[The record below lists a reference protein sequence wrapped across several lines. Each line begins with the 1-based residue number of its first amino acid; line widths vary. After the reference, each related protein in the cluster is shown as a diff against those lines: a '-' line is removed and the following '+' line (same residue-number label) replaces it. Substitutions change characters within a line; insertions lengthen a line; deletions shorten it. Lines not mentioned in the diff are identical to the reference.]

1 MERRMKLAMVGPVGH
16 EFPAVLDAD
25 GRLRDLSL
33 VIGRV
38 EQVFTDGGAL
48 DRIAQELA
56 EGSLPAV
63 EGTPRIGAPLRP
75 GKILC
80 IGLNYGDHAA
90 ETGAKLPAEPILF
103 MKAPDTVVGPNDDV
117 LIPRGS
123 QKTDWEVELAVVIGR
138 EARYLGDGDDPMDYV
153 AGYTICNDVSER
165 AFQKER
171 GGQFDKGKNAETFC
185 PMGPYF
191 VTADDVPDPQN
202 LRLTTDVNGVRRQ
215 DGTTADMLF
224 GVAEL
229 VRYLSEFVVLR
240 PGDVINTGTPAGVA
254 LGHPD
259 PKPFLRPGDVM
270 ELSIEGLGTQRST
283 LRQA

>member
-1 MERRMKLAMVGPVGH
+1 MKLAMVGPVGH

-33 VIGRV
+33 VIGRI

-48 DRIAQELA
+48 DRIATELA

-63 EGTPRIGAPLRP
+63 EGNPRIGAPLRP

-90 ETGAKLPAEPILF
+90 ETGASIPAEPILF

-123 QKTDWEVELAVVIGR
+123 QKTDWEVELAIVIGR
-138 EARYLGDGDDPMDYV
+138 EARYLGDDDDPMDYV

-191 VTADDVPDPQN
+191 VTADEVPNPQN

-215 DGTTADMLF
+215 DGSTADMIF

-240 PGDVINTGTPAGVA
+240 PGDVINTGTPSGVA

>member
-1 MERRMKLAMVGPVGH
+1 MKLAMVGPAGQ
-16 EFPAVLDAD
+16 ELPAVLDAD

-38 EQVFTDGGAL
+38 DQVFTDRGAL
-48 DRIAQELA
+48 ERIARELA

-63 EGTPRIGAPLRP
+63 EGSPRIGAPLRP

-90 ETGAKLPAEPILF
+90 ETGADIPTEPILF
-103 MKAPDTVVGPNDDV
+103 MKAPDTVVGPTDDV

-123 QKTDWEVELAVVIGR
+123 RKTDWEVELAVVIGR
-138 EARYLGDGDDPMDYV
+138 EARYLGADDDPMSYV
-153 AGYTICNDVSER
+153 AGYTVSNDVSER

-191 VTADDVPDPQN
+191 VTADEVPDPQN

-215 DGTTADMLF
+215 DGTTADMIF

-240 PGDVINTGTPAGVA
+240 PGDVLNTGTPAGVA
-254 LGHPD
+254 AGQPD

-270 ELSIEGLGTQRST
+270 ELSIEGLGTQRSV
-283 LRQA
+283 LRQG

>member
-1 MERRMKLAMVGPVGH
+1 MKLAMVGPVGQ

-33 VIGRV
+33 VIGRID
-38 EQVFTDGGAL
+38 QIFTDGGAL
-48 DRIAQELA
+48 ERIARELA
-56 EGSLPAV
+56 DGSLPAV

-90 ETGAKLPAEPILF
+90 ETGADLPAEPILF

-123 QKTDWEVELAVVIGR
+123 QKTDWEVELAVVVGR
-138 EARYLGDGDDPMDYV
+138 EARYLTDADDPLAYV

-165 AFQKER
+165 EFQKER

-185 PMGPYF
+185 PMGPYL
-191 VTADDVPDPQN
+191 VTADEVPDPQN
-202 LRLTTDVNGVRRQ
+202 LRLATDVNGVRRQ
-215 DGTTADMLF
+215 DGSTADMLF
-224 GVAEL
+224 GVEFL
-229 VRYLSEFVVLR
+229 VRYLSQFVVLR
-240 PGDVINTGTPAGVA
+240 PGDIICTGTPAGVA
-254 LGHPD
+254 LGQPD
-259 PKPFLRPGDVM
+259 PKPYLRAGDVM
-270 ELSIEGLGTQRST
+270 EVSIEGLGTQRST